1 MALVSKSHGSVL
13 RTKLIGQPMHRGE
26 IQKQIK
32 SLIILHCILPVIET
46 DINDTLE
53 NYMNVAKTLSR
64 QTLIESLVKLII
76 VSIVMALK
84 RQIIYWLIEEI
95 LLTKGRPRGDFS
107 MRKKDD
113 VLDAILAVKTF
124 LLYKYK
130 KNIQQQGPNL

>member
-1 MALVSKSHGSVL
+1 
-13 RTKLIGQPMHRGE
+13 MHRGE

-84 RQIIYWLIEEI
+84 RQIHVIYWLIEEI

-107 MRKKDD
+107 MRKKM
-113 VLDAILAVKTF
+113 TSSTR
-124 LLYKYK
+124 Y
-130 KNIQQQGPNL
+130 

>member
-46 DINDTLE
+46 DINDALE

-95 LLTKGRPRGDFS
+95 LLTEGRPRGDFS
-107 MRKKDD
+107 MRKKM
-113 VLDAILAVKTF
+113 TSSTR
-124 LLYKYK
+124 Y
-130 KNIQQQGPNL
+130 

>member
-32 SLIILHCILPVIET
+32 SLIVLHCILPVIET

-95 LLTKGRPRGDFS
+95 LLTEGRPRGDFS
-107 MRKKDD
+107 MRKKM
-113 VLDAILAVKTF
+113 TSSTR
-124 LLYKYK
+124 Y
-130 KNIQQQGPNL
+130 

>member
-13 RTKLIGQPMHRGE
+13 RTKLIGQLMHRGE

-95 LLTKGRPRGDFS
+95 LLTEGRPRGDFS
-107 MRKKDD
+107 MRKKM
-113 VLDAILAVKTF
+113 TSSTR
-124 LLYKYK
+124 Y
-130 KNIQQQGPNL
+130 

>member
-32 SLIILHCILPVIET
+32 NLIILHCILPVIET

-95 LLTKGRPRGDFS
+95 LLTEGRPLGDFS
-107 MRKKDD
+107 MRKKM
-113 VLDAILAVKTF
+113 KSSTR
-124 LLYKYK
+124 Y
-130 KNIQQQGPNL
+130 

>member
-64 QTLIESLVKLII
+64 QTLIESLVKLIT

-107 MRKKDD
+107 MRKKM
-113 VLDAILAVKTF
+113 TSSTR
-124 LLYKYK
+124 Y
-130 KNIQQQGPNL
+130 

>member
-84 RQIIYWLIEEI
+84 RQIIFWLIEEI
-95 LLTKGRPRGDFS
+95 LLTEGRPRGDFS
-107 MRKKDD
+107 MRKKM
-113 VLDAILAVKTF
+113 TSSTR
-124 LLYKYK
+124 Y
-130 KNIQQQGPNL
+130 

>member
-95 LLTKGRPRGDFS
+95 LLTEGRPRGDFS
-107 MRKKDD
+107 MRKKM
-113 VLDAILAVKTF
+113 TSSTR
-124 LLYKYK
+124 Y
-130 KNIQQQGPNL
+130 

>member
-1 MALVSKSHGSVL
+1 
-13 RTKLIGQPMHRGE
+13 MHRGE

-95 LLTKGRPRGDFS
+95 LLTEGRPLGDFS
-107 MRKKDD
+107 MRKKM
-113 VLDAILAVKTF
+113 KSSTR
-124 LLYKYK
+124 Y
-130 KNIQQQGPNL
+130 

>member
-64 QTLIESLVKLII
+64 QTLIESSVKLII

-107 MRKKDD
+107 MRKKM
-113 VLDAILAVKTF
+113 KSSTR
-124 LLYKYK
+124 Y
-130 KNIQQQGPNL
+130 

>member
-95 LLTKGRPRGDFS
+95 LLTEGRPLGDFS
-107 MRKKDD
+107 MRKKM
-113 VLDAILAVKTF
+113 TSSTR
-124 LLYKYK
+124 Y
-130 KNIQQQGPNL
+130 

>member
-64 QTLIESLVKLII
+64 QTLIESLVKLIT

-95 LLTKGRPRGDFS
+95 LLTEGRPLGDFS
-107 MRKKDD
+107 MRKKM
-113 VLDAILAVKTF
+113 KSSTR
-124 LLYKYK
+124 Y
-130 KNIQQQGPNL
+130 

>member
-13 RTKLIGQPMHRGE
+13 RTKLIGQPMHRGK

-95 LLTKGRPRGDFS
+95 LLTEGRPRGDFS
-107 MRKKDD
+107 MRKKM
-113 VLDAILAVKTF
+113 TSSTR
-124 LLYKYK
+124 Y
-130 KNIQQQGPNL
+130 

>member
-84 RQIIYWLIEEI
+84 RQIIYWLIEDI
-95 LLTKGRPRGDFS
+95 LLTEGRPLGDFS
-107 MRKKDD
+107 MRKKM
-113 VLDAILAVKTF
+113 KSSTR
-124 LLYKYK
+124 Y
-130 KNIQQQGPNL
+130 

>member
-95 LLTKGRPRGDFS
+95 LLTEGRPLGDFS
-107 MRKKDD
+107 MRKKM
-113 VLDAILAVKTF
+113 KSSTR
-124 LLYKYK
+124 Y
-130 KNIQQQGPNL
+130 